1 MSKNSEELR
10 AEIAQ
15 TRGDMQ
21 QDVDAIADRVSPSHI
36 AHRQSEK
43 VKDSFRKVKDSVMG
57 TGESTSDQLHH
68 YGEDAAEAVRDAP
81 HRVVEQTKGNP
92 LAAGI
97 IAFGAGLLAS
107 SLLPGTQKEAE
118 LVQRVK
124 DKVEPLAEEAKDAAK
139 QIAEDLREPARQ
151 AAEDLRDSAQE
162 SVQTVKSEAN
172 SEAEHLHGEAKDT
185 AKEMGNG
192 S

>member
-124 DKVEPLAEEAKDAAK
+124 DKAEPLAEEAKDAAK

>member
-43 VKDSFRKVKDSVMG
+43 VKDSFKKVKDSVMG

-124 DKVEPLAEEAKDAAK
+124 DKAEPLAEEAKDAAK

-172 SEAEHLHGEAKDT
+172 SEAEHLHSEAKYT
-185 AKEMGNG
+185 AKDMGNG

>member
-68 YGEDAAEAVRDAP
+68 YSEDAAEAVRDAP
-81 HRVVEQTKGNP
+81 HRVVEQTTGNP

-124 DKVEPLAEEAKDAAK
+124 DKAEPLAEEAKDAAK
-139 QIAEDLREPARQ
+139 RIAEDLREPARQ

>member
-10 AEIAQ
+10 ADIAQ

-21 QDVDAIADRVSPSHI
+21 QDVDAIADKVSPSHI

-57 TGESTSDQLHH
+57 TGESTTNQLHH

-81 HRVVEQTKGNP
+81 HRVAEQTKGNP

-124 DKVEPLAEEAKDAAK
+124 DKAEPLAEEAKDTAK
-139 QIAEDLREPARQ
+139 QIADDLREPARQ

-172 SEAEHLHGEAKDT
+172 SEAEHLHSEAKDT
-185 AKEMGNG
+185 AKEMDHG

>member
-68 YGEDAAEAVRDAP
+68 YSEDAAEAVRDAP

-107 SLLPGTQKEAE
+107 SLLPGT
-118 LVQRVK
+118 
-124 DKVEPLAEEAKDAAK
+124 
-139 QIAEDLREPARQ
+139 
-151 AAEDLRDSAQE
+151 
-162 SVQTVKSEAN
+162 
-172 SEAEHLHGEAKDT
+172 
-185 AKEMGNG
+185 
-192 S
+192 

>member
-124 DKVEPLAEEAKDAAK
+124 DKAEPLAEEAKDAAK

-172 SEAEHLHGEAKDT
+172 SEAEHLHSEAKDT
-185 AKEMGNG
+185 AKDMGNG